1 MTINITEPQVHLLT
15 RVEYYDLVDAG
26 YFEGRRVELLEGR
39 IFEMPAMKA
48 PHATSLTLTEETLG
62 KIVTGRFFRI
72 QMPLS
77 LTSISEPEPDIAIIA
92 HDPLD
97 YSNEHP
103 ATAAMVVEIA
113 DSSLRLDRMK
123 AASYA
128 SAGVPDYWI
137 VNLQDRNVE
146 VYRDAVRDLSSEPG
160 FRYASQL
167 TFSESESVVPLL
179 APGSPIL
186 VKEFLPRRASQDLRA

>member
-1 MTINITEPQVHLLT
+1 
-15 RVEYYDLVDAG
+15 
-26 YFEGRRVELLEGR
+26 
-39 IFEMPAMKA
+39 
-48 PHATSLTLTEETLG
+48 LTLTEETLR
-62 KIVTGRFFRI
+62 KIVTGHFFRI

-113 DSSLRLDRMK
+113 DSSLRFDRMK

-128 SAGVPDYWI
+128 SAGVADYWI

-146 VYRDAVRDLSSEPG
+146 VYRDAVRDLSSETG
-160 FRYASQL
+160 FRYVSQL

-179 APGSPIL
+179 APGSLIL
-186 VKEFLPRRASQDLRA
+186 VKELLPRRAS

>member
-26 YFEGRRVELLEGR
+26 YFQGRRVELLEGR

-48 PHATSLTLTEETLG
+48 PRATSLTLTEETLR
-62 KIVTGRFFRI
+62 KMVTGHFFRI

-77 LTSISEPEPDIAIIA
+77 LTSISEPELDIAIIA

-103 ATAAMVVEIA
+103 ATAAMVVEI

-146 VYRDAVRDLSSEPG
+146 VYRDAVRDFSSEPG
-160 FRYASQL
+160 FR
-167 TFSESESVVPLL
+167 
-179 APGSPIL
+179 
-186 VKEFLPRRASQDLRA
+186 